1 MLLDDEKIDYIN
13 REMSNCVLSLDGRK
27 EVNDNIRPTPNGK
40 GSYDIIVPKYQK
52 LVAGRG
58 TKDYY
63 VRGTFTKYNLDFA
76 NDVLH
81 ISDLGFEQLS
91 VEPVVTDPK
100 MPYAITES
108 DLPTIFAEYD
118 RLEKLMEEQKLA
130 NNRKFNFFHFMIDL
144 NQGPCAVKRLRGCGC
159 GNEYVAVTPD
169 GDIYPCHQF
178 VGIEEWKMGD
188 IFSDKIDQKIKDY
201 FAGIHIYSKEN
212 CGNCW
217 ARFYCSGGCN
227 ANSFIYEGDVKKPH
241 KLSCELQKKRIEC
254 AIALAAAG
262 KDAE

>member
-1 MLLDDEKIDYIN
+1 MCSSD
-13 REMSNCVLSLDGRK
+13 
-27 EVNDNIRPTPNGK
+27 P
-40 GSYDIIVPKYQK
+40 
-52 LVAGRG
+52 
-58 TKDYY
+58 
-63 VRGTFTKYNLDFA
+63 
-76 NDVLH
+76 
-81 ISDLGFEQLS
+81 DLGFEQLS
-91 VEPVVTDPK
+91 VEPVVTDPE

-130 NNRKFNFFHFMIDL
+130 NKRKFNFFHFMIDL

>member
-1 MLLDDEKIDYIN
+1 MQGIHHASGTL
-13 REMSNCVLSLDGRK
+13 
-27 EVNDNIRPTPNGK
+27 P
-40 GSYDIIVPKYQK
+40 
-52 LVAGRG
+52 VACKKAQR
-58 TKDYY
+58 
-63 VRGTFTKYNLDFA
+63 
-76 NDVLH
+76 
-81 ISDLGFEQLS
+81 ISAHAALTAR
-91 VEPVVTDPK
+91 V
-100 MPYAITES
+100 
-108 DLPTIFAEYD
+108 
-118 RLEKLMEEQKLA
+118 
-130 NNRKFNFFHFMIDL
+130 
-144 NQGPCAVKRLRGCGC
+144 
-159 GNEYVAVTPD
+159 
-169 GDIYPCHQF
+169 YPCHQF